1 MFVGLDV
8 GGTTIKA
15 AVVDDSGRIVG
26 QAIAPST
33 EADRGAEHGLQVMA
47 EAIRRVVAN
56 ASLSV
61 SDIAAIGVATPGPLD
76 IPAGMMLD
84 PPNLP
89 GWHNVPVRDFIE
101 RTFNRPTAFQ
111 NDANAAAVGE
121 AWVGAGRGVRSMG
134 LLTLGTGIGGGIVL
148 DGRVLDGAHSHGG
161 ELGHIKIEMTNPRL
175 CGCGQRGCLE
185 AYASATAVVARTR
198 EALQHDAGRSA
209 LHGVPDLSA
218 KAVFDAAALGDALA
232 KTIVDDTARYLAI
245 GAATLMHVIDPEV
258 IVFAGGMTAAGPE
271 FLAAICRHVKDVA
284 FPTPAARCAIRYS
297 ELGLDAGVIGAAGC
311 ARVLV

>member
-1 MFVGLDV
+1 LDV

-26 QAIAPST
+26 HSVALPT
-33 EADRGAEHGLQVMA
+33 EAGKGSQHGLQVMA
-47 EAIRRVVAN
+47 EAIRRAAGN
-56 ASLSV
+56 GSLTLDDV
-61 SDIAAIGVATPGPLD
+61 AAIGVATPGPLD
-76 IPAGMMLD
+76 IPAGVIID
-84 PPNLP
+84 TPNLP

-101 RTFNRPTAFQ
+101 RTFGRPTAFQ

-134 LLTLGTGIGGGIVL
+134 LLTLGTGIGGGIVI

-198 EALQHDAGRSA
+198 EALQHDAGHST

-218 KAVFDAAALGDALA
+218 KAVFDAATLSDGLA

-271 FLAAICRHVKDVA
+271 FLEAIRRHVKQVA

-297 ELGLDAGVIGAAGC
+297 ELGMDAGVIGAAGC
-311 ARVLV
+311 ARVLI

>member
-8 GGTTIKA
+8 GGTAIKA
-15 AVVDDSGRIVG
+15 AIVNDSGLAEKG
-26 QAIAPST
+26 P
-33 EADRGAEHGLQVMA
+33 ERGLETMA
-47 EAIRRVVAN
+47 ETIRRVVAN
-56 ASLSV
+56 ASLNV

-76 IPAGMMLD
+76 IPAGVIID
-84 PPNLP
+84 TPNLQ
-89 GWHNVPVRDFIE
+89 GWRNVPVRDFIE
-101 RTFNRPTAFQ
+101 RTLGRPTAFQ

-121 AWVGAGRGVRSMG
+121 AWVGAGRGVGSMG
-134 LLTLGTGIGGGIVL
+134 LLTLGTGIGGGIVI
-148 DGRVLDGAHSHGG
+148 DGRVLDGAHSHAG
-161 ELGHIKIEMTNPRL
+161 EIGHIKIEMTNPRL

-198 EALQHDAGRSA
+198 EALQDDAGRST
-209 LHGVPDLSA
+209 LHGLPVLSA
-218 KAVFDAAALGDALA
+218 KAVFDAAAEGDALA
-232 KTIVDDTARYLAI
+232 KIIVDDTARFLAI

-271 FLAAICRHVKDVA
+271 FLEAIRRHVKRFA

-311 ARVLV
+311 ARQLTNIL